1 VVNRFRRGLPLLG
14 LVLLLSACSLF
25 DGSGATPTA
34 QSPENREP
42 PPLGTPA
49 PTPLPPQPGDT
60 ISISWKQV
68 QPQAHE
74 NELDRPFQDLVKTNA
89 ASGSDLWRLYT
100 VTGDSA
106 PRLELETRRWL
117 VMASWVDNGAAL
129 LLSYATRYQP
139 GQDTQGGPRRDPD
152 PWGRGAVKLTPGAPA
167 PQWDLRLQGSPSATP
182 GSDFAIVPGGDTGDT
197 VLLLRSDGTLWA
209 AAGAGFNSA
218 AAPSPDG
225 RRLVLT
231 GRDQYE
237 PDGDKERNFIAA
249 PLGAEAVLAG
259 YGDFRVWSPDSSRL
273 ALVRSDGVSLFTP
286 ATEDSATIGI
296 NTHESPNWPIVWSP
310 DGRYLAVRDGLID
323 ADAGRVV
330 SQPTGRELID
340 AAFSPDGRWL
350 ALTLEFNQGTRTT
363 CDGPGLRNQTLLI
376 AAATGTGR
384 AIFDCNRFFS
394 RIEWLGNERL
404 LAFTNSCWACEGKS
418 QLFLVSVAD
427 ASAQPLNR
435 ELGFWINYDV
445 SPDGSKVLVTGDQL
459 RLYTASGTLLRS
471 IPVEDGYAVTAVQW
485 SPDGTSFTYI
495 VGPKDF
501 VVL

>member
-1 VVNRFRRGLPLLG
+1 VLSALRRGLPLLC
-14 LVLLLSACSLF
+14 LVLLLSACSLL
-25 DGSGATPTA
+25 DGTDATPTP
-34 QSPENREP
+34 QPPDNRAP

-49 PTPLPPQPGDT
+49 PTPLPPQPGGT
-60 ISISWKQV
+60 ISITWKQV
-68 QPQAHE
+68 SPQIHE
-74 NELDRPFQDLVKTNA
+74 NELNRPFEDLVKTNA
-89 ASGSDLWRLYT
+89 APGANDLWRLYT
-100 VTGDSA
+100 VTGDAA

-117 VMASWVDNGAAL
+117 FDAPWVDNGEAL

-139 GQDTQGGPRRDPD
+139 GERTQGGPRRDPD
-152 PWGRGAVKLTPGAPA
+152 SWGRGALKLTPGAPA
-167 PQWDLRLQGSPSATP
+167 PQWDLRLPGSPSATP
-182 GSDFAIVPGGDTGDT
+182 GSDFAIVPDGDA

-209 AAGAGFNSA
+209 GTGAGFSSA

-231 GRDQYE
+231 GRDQFE
-237 PDGDKERNFIAA
+237 PDGDRERNFIAA
-249 PLGAEAVLAG
+249 SLGNEAVFAG

-273 ALVRSDGVSLFTP
+273 ALVRSNEVSLFTP
-286 ATEDSATIGI
+286 ATGDSRTFAI
-296 NTHESPNWPIVWSP
+296 NTHESPNWPTVWSP

-323 ADAGRVV
+323 VDAGRVV

-376 AAATGTGR
+376 DVAAGTER
-384 AIFDCNRFFS
+384 ALFDCNRFWAG
-394 RIEWLGNERL
+394 IEWVDSERF
-404 LAFTNSCWACEGKS
+404 LAYTHSCWSCEGKS
-418 QLFLVSVAD
+418 QLFLVAIAD

-435 ELGFWINYDV
+435 ELGFWIDYDV
-445 SPDGSKVLVTGDQL
+445 SPDGSRVLVTGDQL
-459 RLYTASGTLLRS
+459 RLCTASGTLLRS
-471 IPVEDGYAVTAVQW
+471 IPVEDGYAVTAVEW
-485 SPDGTSFTYI
+485 SPDGQSFAYI